1 MRETPLLNV
10 SNPSKQQIFD
20 AVVAHA
26 RQMPGKSRGIIQT
39 ETGPMPGA
47 CVYRGPDGNAC
58 WIGGLLTDEEAA
70 PLDVRVNSSFS
81 SIRCEA
87 PDLIPERLRGWELR
101 HFMGSLQSIHD
112 SVPVEMWPDQLRE
125 LARANRLDAS
135 SVDQHFGA

>member
-1 MRETPLLNV
+1 MRITPLLDV
-10 SNPSKQQIFD
+10 AQPTKQQIFD

-26 RQMPGKSRGIIQT
+26 RQMPGKSQSII
-39 ETGPMPGA
+39 ETDAGPMNGA

-70 PLDVRVNSSFS
+70 PLDTRTNSAFT

-87 PDLIPERLRGWELR
+87 PHLIPERLRGWDLR
-101 HFMGSLQSIHD
+101 HFMGSIQGIHD
-112 SVPVEMWPDQLRE
+112 SVPMEQWPAQLRD
-125 LARANRLDAS
+125 LARANHLDAA